1 MARQSKKSAM
11 TTATLS
17 HVAGLAGGSIV
28 DALGRGGLW
37 ALDRFSRAP
46 LETVAVAGLAVFSS
60 LAMSNA
66 LFFQPHHHP
75 APLFGTSSAA
85 QVAGT
90 DGVPLERTEPLLIE
104 PVQSLSGQPQAQTQT
119 PAPTNSVTTTSSVQ
133 SVPNEPI
140 GNREVFEVQRK
151 LLALHLFEGTVDGYY
166 GPKTAQ
172 AIKAFEQAHG
182 LEPLGALTPAIVAA
196 ILAAPV
202 DEAMADPVASTTAVA
217 EVPPG
222 LQPLPAALEGLSDPV
237 AAIAS
242 VAGASAPVEAPPQT
256 LALMPMTV
264 QATTAPQTVE
274 TMPAPQPVT
283 EITPAAVVNPAPQVL
298 PTGVDQAMAQTMPN
312 AVSTDANLVSTVQK
326 GLASLGFLY
335 GQVDGVAGEGTA
347 KAIRNFEVYYNYQVT
362 GQVTPELLRMLR
374 QAGAE
379 I

>member
-1 MARQSKKSAM
+1 MARQSKKSSM

-17 HVAGLAGGSIV
+17 HVAGLAGGTIL
-28 DALGRGGLW
+28 DALSRSGLW

-46 LETVAVAGLAVFSS
+46 LETVAVAGLAVFST

-75 APLFGTSSAA
+75 APLFGIE
-85 QVAGT
+85 GT
-90 DGVPLERTEPLLIE
+90 NANHGGPETASLDRSEPLLIE
-104 PVQSLSGQPQAQTQT
+104 PVQSLSGQPQTQSVTT
-119 PAPTNSVTTTSSVQ
+119 PTTTSSVTQ
-133 SVPNEPI
+133 PQTQTPTTPI
-140 GNREVFEVQRK
+140 GNTEVFELQKK
-151 LLALHLFEGTVDGYY
+151 LQALNLFQGTVDGYY

-182 LEPLGALTPAIVAA
+182 MEPLGALTAPIVAA
-196 ILAAPV
+196 IMAAPLG
-202 DEAMADPVASTTAVA
+202 EAMAQTVTASASVA
-217 EVPPG
+217 ELSPVQ
-222 LQPLPAALEGLSDPV
+222 QPLPAPLEAPSDPV

-242 VAGASAPVEAPPQT
+242 VAGEVAQVEPPTET
-256 LALMPMTV
+256 LALMPITA
-264 QATTAPQTVE
+264 QASTAPQTIVPE
-274 TMPAPQPVT
+274 TVAA
-283 EITPAAVVNPAPQVL
+283 ITPAPAVVETPASEPL
-298 PTGVDQAMAQTMPN
+298 PAGIDQAMAQTVPN
-312 AVSTDANLVSTVQK
+312 TVSTNTDLVANVQR

-362 GQVTPELLRMLR
+362 GQVTPDLLRALR